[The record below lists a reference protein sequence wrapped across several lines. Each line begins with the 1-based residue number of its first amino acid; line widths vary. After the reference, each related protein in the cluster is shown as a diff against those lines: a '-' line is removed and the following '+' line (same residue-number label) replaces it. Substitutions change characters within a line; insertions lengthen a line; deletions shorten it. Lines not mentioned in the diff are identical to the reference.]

1 MNRYFYYHI
10 LYVGMI
16 NVMLFVP
23 HILIKERFEG
33 AVSGI
38 LASILIGSVLSI
50 VTTVSMRR
58 FPRLGLP
65 EILHRHFGAYV
76 ATPLVALAGISW
88 LSGAVIVIFSMTQT
102 MGAFLNPEMNEYL
115 FMALMVFAS
124 IFAGSRSSRTVQFA
138 SEILVLLSLPLV
150 ALIMFKAVTNRQLN
164 WDAIRVVAGHFA
176 HVPSFKVVSAAT
188 FFFSGYMSLMLFN
201 RLNPPNFKV
210 RHLWTLPLLGTLF
223 SLFTFFIPIG
233 FHGTMAVEEYIYL
246 WSVTADS
253 MVMKFG
259 FIQRVFFIF
268 LVLYSI
274 LSLMFA
280 MNMLHSSMEFFK
292 ACSPGYKPQP
302 EQVPVPKINWILCAC
317 FGLAAYLYALWAN
330 DEKNQRVT
338 EIWLYCRFV
347 LEIVTMLIIAG
358 LAVAAGRKPR
368 ASSPTRAASPG
379 E

>member
-1 MNRYFYYHI
+1 MNRYFYYHV

-23 HILIKERFEG
+23 HILIKERFDG
-33 AVSGI
+33 SVAGI
-38 LASILIGSVLSI
+38 LASILIGTVLSI
-50 VTTVSMRR
+50 VTIVSMRR
-58 FPRLGLP
+58 FPRMGLP
-65 EILHRHFGAYV
+65 EILHRHFAPYV
-76 ATPLVALAGISW
+76 ASPLVALAGLSW
-88 LSGAVIVIFSMTQT
+88 LVGAVLVIFSLTQT

-115 FMALMVFAS
+115 FMALMVFAA

-138 SEILVLLSLPLV
+138 CEILVLLSLPLV
-150 ALIMFKAVTNRQLN
+150 ALIMFKAVSNRQLN
-164 WDAIRVVAGHFA
+164 WDAIRVVAGHFRD
-176 HVPSFKVVSAAT
+176 VPSIKVIAAAT

-201 RLNPPNFKV
+201 RLNPPDFKV

-233 FHGTMAVEEYIYL
+233 FHGTVAVEEYIYL

-280 MNMLHSSMEFFK
+280 MNTFHSAMEFFK
-292 ACSPGYKPQP
+292 ACSPRYKPQP

-317 FGLAAYLYALWAN
+317 FGLVAFLYGIWAN

-338 EIWLYCRFV
+338 EIWLVCRFS
-347 LEIVTMLIIAG
+347 LEIVTMLVVAS

-368 ASSPTRAASPG
+368 ASSPARAASPG